1 MDLSLVSLI
10 ALVVVVLVSCATNVN
25 IGLLAMTLAWL
36 IGSGV
41 ASCYGQA
48 IPAKTIAGYFPVELF
63 MTLVGTTLLF
73 SIAQQNGALR
83 WITQVG
89 VNACRGDARLVP
101 WMYFVLA
108 ASLSATGAGNV
119 PTVALLASSA
129 MLAAHRLGISPLVM
143 TIMIGHGSIG
153 GTLSPLSP
161 MGIIANRI
169 IDEEMKLGNHSLYTF
184 TINLTVNSLVAICGY
199 LLLRGWR
206 VQGTASEDRTLPI
219 DPSERHDAETRLT
232 GSHAATLLL
241 IATLI
246 VGVVG
251 FQIHLGLAAI
261 AAATLLI
268 VGGAADE
275 RAAIRDLP
283 WNVVLMVCGMTVLVT
298 LCEKTGGL
306 DRFGKLLAACATPE
320 TVTGWM
326 AGVTGLISVFSSTS
340 GVVMPA
346 FLPTVPVVLDN
357 LAVSSEAMPDKL
369 LAVATAVNIGSNLVD
384 VSSVSTIGA
393 LCVAATPDEAARRRL
408 FRQALIWGLSMSVVG
423 AVLCGVM
430 L

>member
-1 MDLSLVSLI
+1 MDLSLVSLV

-41 ASCYGQA
+41 AAYLGEA

-83 WITQVG
+83 WITQAG
-89 VNACRGDARLVP
+89 VHACRGNARLVP
-101 WMYFVLA
+101 WLYFALA
-108 ASLSATGAGNV
+108 AGLSATGAGNV

-129 MLAAHRLGISPLVM
+129 MLTAQRLGISPLVM

-161 MGIIANRI
+161 MGIIADKNI
-169 IDEEMKLGNHSLYTF
+169 QQMGLGDHSLYTF
-184 TINLTVNSLVAICGY
+184 TINLAVNTIVVLCGY

-206 VQGTASEDRTLPI
+206 VQKTTTHEDVTSI
-219 DPSERHDAETRLT
+219 ETMHHHDTETHLT
-232 GSHAATLLL
+232 RSH
-241 IATLI
+241 IATLSLI
-246 VGVVG
+246 AMLIIGVVG

-261 AAATLLI
+261 GAATLLI

-340 GVVMPA
+340 GVVLPA
-346 FLPTVPVVLDN
+346 FLPTVPVVLAN
-357 LAVSSEAMPDKL
+357 LGGSGEPMPDKL

-393 LCVAATPDEAARRRL
+393 LCVAATPDEAARRLL
-408 FRQALIWGLSMSVVG
+408 FRHALIWGLSMSVVG